1 MVAGMASVRSWFGL
15 GEGRA
20 DQQAAAPLPPF
31 APLPAA
37 GENTEKGP
45 HADRRHDRSRE
56 RTAPTEA
63 GAEPRWPEAKL
74 RVLASLWGEGFL
86 GPGGAEEVLAL
97 SKPLG
102 LTGVHSVLQFGA
114 GLGGAARALAAQ
126 WGCYVTG
133 YECDPDLAALGAA
146 LSAKLK
152 LERKAEL
159 RHLDPASPAIR
170 RNFFHHALALE
181 ALWRHADKLSLLGA
195 LVAGV
200 KPSGQLVLTDL
211 VIGDVTPSASKA
223 FALWAACERTEPHL
237 AGERAMTALMT
248 RQGLDVR
255 IVEDI
260 TGRHMS
266 QTLTAWSSFVQDL
279 ARDRP
284 APAYAAR
291 IVEEAERCL
300 RRLDLMRAGRLRLLR
315 WHAIRR

>member
-1 MVAGMASVRSWFGL
+1 MLGMASVRSWFGL
-15 GEGRA
+15 GEGHAVKRA
-20 DQQAAAPLPPF
+20 SAPPPLF
-31 APLPAA
+31 APLPVAA
-37 GENTEKGP
+37 ENAEKRP
-45 HADRRHDRSRE
+45 QAALRHDRSLE
-56 RTAPTEA
+56 QTVPTQA
-63 GAEPRWPEAKL
+63 GAEARWPEAKL
-74 RVLASLWGEGFL
+74 RILASLWGEGFL

-97 SKPLG
+97 AKPLG
-102 LTGVHSVLQFGA
+102 LNGAHSVLQFGA
-114 GLGGAARALAAQ
+114 GLGGAARALATQ

-133 YECDPDLAALGAA
+133 YECDADLAALGAA

-181 ALWRHADKLSLLGA
+181 ALWRHADKPSLLGA

-200 KPSGQLVLTDL
+200 KPSGQLVLTDM
-211 VIGDVTPSASKA
+211 VIGDVTPAATKA
-223 FALWAACERTEPHL
+223 FAQWAICERAEPHL

-284 APAYAAR
+284 APPYAAR

-300 RRLDLMRAGRLRLLR
+300 RRLELMRTGRLRLLR